1 MQKPEI
7 WKLVVAQLISSKKD
21 LTLSDWRSYI
31 TQYLVPEIKLESNRF
46 FGGIDDQESRYP
58 GLDYAN
64 PAHRLRLGSFHHH
77 AGLFKA
83 FDKLRLTEH
92 EIYILCKWHGTKRA
106 KDEHERNRQTRVIDT
121 TWAGVHPYQ
130 LSEPTVTVP
139 RDNGNIVDSSGA
151 RPRPDDSVLQGEDDD
166 MADSEDEES
175 YNMDEDEDL
184 SDEESEDEL
193 QQSIGV
199 ELNQRLVAGAEANAE
214 ARARGEQV
222 ITDAEWEQ
230 WMKEAAERGE
240 TLGTFPSGST
250 SAMIDQTSLPWRPEI
265 PNILG
270 VNIGLPNAASQAQPA
285 TTQPSASPEHQP
297 SVSLLQTVLSQP
309 EVETTTA
316 GPSSLVQ
323 GH

>member
-7 WKLVVAQLISSKKD
+7 WKLVIAQLISSKKD

-31 TQYLVPEIKLESNRF
+31 TQYLVPEIKLESTRF

-58 GLDYAN
+58 GLDYAS

-92 EIYILCKWHGTKRA
+92 EIYMLCKWHGTKRA
-106 KDEHERNRQTRVIDT
+106 KDEHERNCQTRVTDT
-121 TWAGVHPYQ
+121 TWAGFHRYR

-139 RDNGNIVDSSGA
+139 HDNNSVVDNGGA
-151 RPRPDDSVLQGEDDD
+151 RPRQDGSVLQGEDED
-166 MADSEDEES
+166 MADSEDGES

-199 ELNQRLVAGAEANAE
+199 ELNQRLVASAEANAE

-240 TLGTFPSGST
+240 APGTFPSGLPR
-250 SAMIDQTSLPWRPEI
+250 AMIDQPSLSWGSAL
-265 PNILG
+265 PNSLG
-270 VNIGLPNAASQAQPA
+270 VNNGLPNATSQAQPA
-285 TTQPSASPEHQP
+285 TPQPSVSQEHRP
-297 SVSLLQTVLSQP
+297 AVSLLQTVLSQA
-309 EVETTTA
+309 EVEASTT
-316 GPSSLVQ
+316 GPSPLVQ

>member
-1 MQKPEI
+1 MLKPEI
-7 WKLVVAQLISSKKD
+7 WKLVIAQLISSKKD

-31 TQYLVPEIKLESNRF
+31 TQYLVPEIKLESARF

-92 EIYILCKWHGTKRA
+92 EIYMLCKWHGTKRA
-106 KDEHERNRQTRVIDT
+106 KDEHERNRQTTVIDT
-121 TWAGVHPYQ
+121 TWAGVHRYQ
-130 LSEPTVTVP
+130 LLEPTVTVP
-139 RDNGNIVDSSGA
+139 HDSQNVVDNSRA
-151 RPRPDDSVLQGEDDD
+151 RPRLDGSVLQGEDED

-184 SDEESEDEL
+184 SEEESEDEL

-199 ELNQRLVAGAEANAE
+199 ELNQRLVASAEANAE

-230 WMKEAAERGE
+230 WMKDAAERGE
-240 TLGTFPSGST
+240 TLGTFASGLP
-250 SAMIDQTSLPWRPEI
+250 SAMMDQTPLPWRPEI

-270 VNIGLPNAASQAQPA
+270 VNIGLPNPASQSQPA
-285 TTQPSASPEHQP
+285 APQPSASREHRP
-297 SVSLLQTVLSQP
+297 SASLLRTVLSQP
-309 EVETTTA
+309 EVETTTT
-316 GPSSLVQ
+316 GSSSLVQ